1 MKNKKN
7 GDEPRDEFD
16 HIAIPSF
23 VAKPFEK
30 LTSRPAPVPRAQ
42 PVDGEYSDRD
52 YSDPDYGD
60 REPGNS
66 GPGNSGPVNSDSV
79 YGGSVYGEPAYGD
92 DENRQPA
99 RPAKWYAGSRG
110 KMLAYGAGTLF
121 LLFIQTRG

>member
-42 PVDGEYSDRD
+42 PVDGD
-52 YSDPDYGD
+52 YSD
-60 REPGNS
+60 REPGSS
-66 GPGNSGPVNSDSV
+66 GPGSSGPGNSDSV
-79 YGGSVYGEPAYGD
+79 YGDSVYGEPAYGD
-92 DENRQPA
+92 EENRQPA